1 MQLNFFFIRRHRMF
15 KMHTKINR
23 CKSFDL
29 IKFSKLKEVFF
40 SQLESLPDSELKQ
53 LELLREFIKNINH
66 ACVAFSGGVDSSLV
80 ATIAQEQLGSKAFA
94 VTGVSPSLA
103 PYLLKQ
109 ARLQAAWIGI
119 HHEECQ
125 TDEINEPNYFRNPE
139 NRCFACKKELHK
151 HLNKISK
158 KFNNAQILDG
168 VNFDDLNDFR
178 PGIKAS
184 NQAGVISPLA
194 ELEIDK
200 KSIRS
205 ISKSLGLPWWDKPAQ
220 PCLASRIPFGE
231 EISSSRL
238 EQIALA
244 EEWIINQGFSK
255 VRVRSQGLAAR
266 IELPANEI
274 DYFLKIIQRKNLV
287 KYFLQ
292 LGFHSISLD
301 LEGLISGKL
310 TRDIKNN

>member
-1 MQLNFFFIRRHRMF
+1 M
-15 KMHTKINR
+15 
-23 CKSFDL
+23 
-29 IKFSKLKEVFF
+29 FF
-40 SQLESLPDSELKQ
+40 SQLESLTDSELKQ
-53 LELLREFIKNINH
+53 LKLLREFIKDINYV
-66 ACVAFSGGVDSSLV
+66 CVAFSGGVDSSLV
-80 ATIAQEQLGSKAFA
+80 ATIAHEQLGSKAFA

-109 ARLQAAWIGI
+109 ARLQADWIGI

-125 TDEINEPNYFRNPE
+125 TNEINQPNYFKNPD
-139 NRCFACKKELHK
+139 NRCFACKQELHT
-151 HLNKISK
+151 HLTEISK
-158 KFNNAQILDG
+158 KFHNAQVLDG
-168 VNFDDLNDFR
+168 VNYDDLNDYR
-178 PGIKAS
+178 PGIQAS

-231 EISSSRL
+231 EISSTRL

-244 EEWIINQGFSK
+244 EEWIVNQGFSK
-255 VRVRSQGLAAR
+255 VRVRSQGLSAR

-274 DYFLKIIQRKNLV
+274 NNFLKIIERNQLIE
-287 KYFLQ
+287 YFLS

-310 TRDIKNN
+310 TRDIKKTT

>member
-1 MQLNFFFIRRHRMF
+1 
-15 KMHTKINR
+15 
-23 CKSFDL
+23 
-29 IKFSKLKEVFF
+29 VFF
-40 SQLESLPDSELKQ
+40 SQLELLTESELEQ
-53 LELLREFIKNINH
+53 LRLLREFFKDINN
-66 ACVAFSGGVDSSLV
+66 ACIAFSGGVDSSLV

-119 HHEECQ
+119 RHEECQ
-125 TDEINEPNYFRNPE
+125 TNEINEPNYFKNPE
-139 NRCFACKKELHK
+139 NRCFACKQELHK
-151 HLNKISK
+151 HLKQISK
-158 KFNNAQILDG
+158 RYHNAQVLDG
-168 VNFDDLNDFR
+168 VNHDDLHDFR

-194 ELEIDK
+194 ELKIDK

-231 EISSSRL
+231 KISSKRL

-244 EEWIINQGFSK
+244 EEWIINQGFPK
-255 VRVRSQGLAAR
+255 VRVRSQGLSAR
-266 IELPANEI
+266 IELPEGEI
-274 DYFLKIIQRKNLV
+274 NNFLKNIERKNLIQ
-287 KYFLQ
+287 YFLS
-292 LGFHSISLD
+292 LGFHSVSLD

-310 TRDIKNN
+310 TRGIKKTI

>member
-1 MQLNFFFIRRHRMF
+1 M
-15 KMHTKINR
+15 
-23 CKSFDL
+23 
-29 IKFSKLKEVFF
+29 FF
-40 SQLESLPDSELKQ
+40 SQLESLSELELEQ
-53 LELLREFIKNINH
+53 LKLLREFIKDINN

-80 ATIAQEQLGSKAFA
+80 ATIAQEQLGLKALA

-119 HHEECQ
+119 RHEECQ
-125 TDEINEPNYFRNPE
+125 THEINEPNYFKNPE
-139 NRCFACKKELHK
+139 NRCFACKQELHK
-151 HLNKISK
+151 RLHKISK
-158 KFNNAQILDG
+158 KYNNAQVLDG
-168 VNFDDLNDFR
+168 VNHDDLSDFR
-178 PGIKAS
+178 PGIKAA

-194 ELEIDK
+194 ELKIDK

-231 EISSSRL
+231 EISSKRL

-255 VRVRSQGLAAR
+255 VRVRSQGLSAR
-266 IELPANEI
+266 IELPAHEI
-274 DYFLKIIQRKNLV
+274 NNFLKIIQRNQLI
-287 KYFLQ
+287 KYFLS

-301 LEGLISGKL
+301 LEGFISGKL
-310 TRDIKNN
+310 TRDIKKTT

>member
-1 MQLNFFFIRRHRMF
+1 MEQL
-15 KMHTKINR
+15 K
-23 CKSFDL
+23 
-29 IKFSKLKEVFF
+29 
-40 SQLESLPDSELKQ
+40 
-53 LELLREFIKNINH
+53 LLREFFKNINN

-119 HHEECQ
+119 RHEECQ
-125 TDEINEPNYFRNPE
+125 TNEINEPNYFKNPE
-139 NRCFACKKELHK
+139 NRCFACKQELHK
-151 HLNKISK
+151 NLNQISK
-158 KFNNAQILDG
+158 RFHNAQVLDG
-168 VNFDDLNDFR
+168 VNHDDLQDFR

-194 ELEIDK
+194 QLKIDK

-231 EISSSRL
+231 EISSTRL

-244 EEWIINQGFSK
+244 EEWIIKQGFSE
-255 VRVRSQGLAAR
+255 VRVRSQGLSAR
-266 IELPANEI
+266 IELPANQI
-274 DYFLKIIQRKNLV
+274 DYFLKNIERHKLI
-287 KYFLQ
+287 KYFLF

-310 TRDIKNN
+310 TRGIKKNT

>member
-1 MQLNFFFIRRHRMF
+1 M
-15 KMHTKINR
+15 
-23 CKSFDL
+23 
-29 IKFSKLKEVFF
+29 FF
-40 SQLESLPDSELKQ
+40 SQLESLTDSELKQ
-53 LELLREFIKNINH
+53 LQLLREFIKDINH

-80 ATIAQEQLGSKAFA
+80 ATIAQEQLGQKAFA

-119 HHEECQ
+119 HHKECH
-125 TDEINEPNYFRNPE
+125 TNEINEPSYFKNPV
-139 NRCFACKKELHK
+139 NRCFACKQELHK
-151 HLNKISK
+151 HLNHISK
-158 KFNNAQILDG
+158 KFHEAQVLDG
-168 VNFDDLNDFR
+168 VNYDDLDDFR

-184 NQAGVISPLA
+184 RQAGVISPLA
-194 ELEIDK
+194 ELKIDK

-231 EISSSRL
+231 EISSKRL
-238 EQIALA
+238 QQIALA
-244 EEWIINQGFSK
+244 EEWIINQGFTK
-255 VRVRSQGLAAR
+255 VRVRSQGLSAR

-274 DYFLKIIQRKNLV
+274 DNFLKIVERNQLTKH
-287 KYFLQ
+287 FLY
-292 LGFHSISLD
+292 LGFHSVSLD

-310 TRDIKNN
+310 TRDLKD

>member
-1 MQLNFFFIRRHRMF
+1 M
-15 KMHTKINR
+15 
-23 CKSFDL
+23 
-29 IKFSKLKEVFF
+29 FF
-40 SQLESLPDSELKQ
+40 SQLESLTDSELKQ
-53 LELLREFIKNINH
+53 LQLLREFIKDINH

-80 ATIAQEQLGSKAFA
+80 ATIAQEQLGQKAFA

-119 HHEECQ
+119 HHKECH
-125 TDEINEPNYFRNPE
+125 TNEINEPSYFKNPV
-139 NRCFACKKELHK
+139 NRCFACKQELHK
-151 HLNKISK
+151 HLNHISK
-158 KFNNAQILDG
+158 KFHEAQVLDG
-168 VNFDDLNDFR
+168 VNYDDLDDFR

-184 NQAGVISPLA
+184 KQAGVISPLA
-194 ELEIDK
+194 ELKIDK

-231 EISSSRL
+231 EISSKRL
-238 EQIALA
+238 QQIALA
-244 EEWIINQGFSK
+244 EEWIINQGFTK
-255 VRVRSQGLAAR
+255 VRVRSQGLSAR

-274 DYFLKIIQRKNLV
+274 DNFLRIVERNQLI
-287 KYFLQ
+287 KYFLY
-292 LGFHSISLD
+292 LGFQTVSLD

-310 TRDIKNN
+310 TRDVKIK

>member
-1 MQLNFFFIRRHRMF
+1 M
-15 KMHTKINR
+15 
-23 CKSFDL
+23 
-29 IKFSKLKEVFF
+29 FF
-40 SQLESLPDSELKQ
+40 SQLESLTESELKQ
-53 LELLREFIKNINH
+53 LRLLREFIRDINN
-66 ACVAFSGGVDSSLV
+66 ACVAYSGGVDSSLV
-80 ATIAQEQLGSKAFA
+80 ATIAREQLGSKAFA

-125 TDEINEPNYFRNPE
+125 TNEINEPNYFKNPK
-139 NRCFACKKELHK
+139 NRCFACKQELHK
-151 HLNKISK
+151 HLNQISK
-158 KFNNAQILDG
+158 RSNNAQVIDG
-168 VNFDDLNDFR
+168 VNYDDLQDFR
-178 PGIKAS
+178 PGINAS

-231 EISSSRL
+231 EISSKRL

-244 EEWIINQGFSK
+244 EEWIIKKGFSK
-255 VRVRSQGLAAR
+255 VRVRSQGLSAK
-266 IELPANEI
+266 IELPTNEI
-274 DYFLKIIQRKNLV
+274 DKFLKIVERKKLV
-287 KYFLQ
+287 QYFLS
-292 LGFHSISLD
+292 LGFHSISID

-310 TRDIKNN
+310 TRDIKTT

>member
-1 MQLNFFFIRRHRMF
+1 M
-15 KMHTKINR
+15 
-23 CKSFDL
+23 
-29 IKFSKLKEVFF
+29 FF
-40 SQLESLPDSELKQ
+40 SQLESLTDSELKQ
-53 LELLREFIKNINH
+53 LELLREFIKDIPH

-80 ATIAQEQLGSKAFA
+80 ATIAQEQLGSKAIA

-125 TDEINEPNYFRNPE
+125 TNEIKEPKYFENPV
-139 NRCFACKKELHK
+139 NRCFACKHELHK
-151 HLNKISK
+151 HLKYISK
-158 KFNNAQILDG
+158 TFHKAQVLDG
-168 VNFDDLNDFR
+168 VNFDDLHDFR

-184 NQAGVISPLA
+184 NEAGVISPLA
-194 ELEIDK
+194 ELKIDK

-231 EISSSRL
+231 EISAKRL
-238 EQIALA
+238 KQIGLA
-244 EEWIINQGFSK
+244 EEWVINQGFSK
-255 VRVRSQGLAAR
+255 VRVRSQGLSAR

-274 DYFLKIIQRKNLV
+274 ENFLKVVERNKLI
-287 KYFLQ
+287 KYFLY

-310 TRDIKNN
+310 TRDIKIN

>member
-1 MQLNFFFIRRHRMF
+1 M
-15 KMHTKINR
+15 
-23 CKSFDL
+23 
-29 IKFSKLKEVFF
+29 FF
-40 SQLESLPDSELKQ
+40 SQLESLTDSELKQ
-53 LELLREFIKNINH
+53 LKLLREFIKDINYV
-66 ACVAFSGGVDSSLV
+66 CVAFSGGVDSSLV
-80 ATIAQEQLGSKAFA
+80 ATIAQEQLGSKALA

-119 HHEECQ
+119 RHEECK
-125 TDEINEPNYFRNPE
+125 TNEINEPNYFKNPE
-139 NRCFACKKELHK
+139 NRCFACKQELHK
-151 HLNKISK
+151 HLNQISQR
-158 KFNNAQILDG
+158 FHNAQVLDG
-168 VNFDDLNDFR
+168 VNHDDLQDFR

-194 ELEIDK
+194 ELKIDK

-231 EISSSRL
+231 EISSKRL

-255 VRVRSQGLAAR
+255 VRVRSQGLSAR
-266 IELPANEI
+266 IELPADEI
-274 DYFLKIIQRKNLV
+274 NNFLKIVERNKLI
-287 KYFLQ
+287 KYFLS

-301 LEGLISGKL
+301 LEGSISGKL
-310 TRDIKNN
+310 TRDIKTT

>member
-1 MQLNFFFIRRHRMF
+1 M
-15 KMHTKINR
+15 
-23 CKSFDL
+23 
-29 IKFSKLKEVFF
+29 FF
-40 SQLESLPDSELKQ
+40 SQLELLTESEQEQ
-53 LELLREFIKNINH
+53 LSLLRGFFKNISN

-103 PYLLKQ
+103 PYLLEQ

-119 HHEECQ
+119 RHEECN
-125 TDEINEPNYFRNPE
+125 TNEINEPNYFKNPE
-139 NRCFACKKELHK
+139 NRCFACKQELHK
-151 HLNKISK
+151 HLNQISK
-158 KFNNAQILDG
+158 RFQNAQVIDG
-168 VNFDDLNDFR
+168 VNFDDLRDFR

-184 NQAGVISPLA
+184 TQAGVISPLA
-194 ELEIDK
+194 ELKIGK
-200 KSIRS
+200 QSIRS

-231 EISSSRL
+231 EISSKRL

-244 EEWIINQGFSK
+244 EQWIINQGFSK
-255 VRVRSQGLAAR
+255 VRVRSQGLSAR

-274 DYFLKIIQRKNLV
+274 DNFLKKIERNQLI
-287 KYFLQ
+287 KYFLS
-292 LGFHSISLD
+292 LGFHSVSLD

-310 TRDIKNN
+310 TRDVKIQ

>member
-1 MQLNFFFIRRHRMF
+1 
-15 KMHTKINR
+15 
-23 CKSFDL
+23 
-29 IKFSKLKEVFF
+29 VFF
-40 SQLESLPDSELKQ
+40 SQLESLTKSELKQ
-53 LELLREFIKNINH
+53 LKLLRDFIKDINN

-119 HHEECQ
+119 RHEECH
-125 TDEINEPNYFRNPE
+125 TNEINDPSYFKNPE

-151 HLNKISK
+151 HLNQISK
-158 KFNNAQILDG
+158 RFNNAQVLDG
-168 VNFDDLNDFR
+168 VNHDDLYDFR

-194 ELEIDK
+194 KLKIDK

-205 ISKSLGLPWWDKPAQ
+205 ISKALGLPWWDKPAQ

-231 EISSSRL
+231 EISSKRL

-244 EEWIINQGFSK
+244 EEWIVNHGFIK
-255 VRVRSQGLAAR
+255 VRVRSQGLSAR
-266 IELPANEI
+266 IELPQNEI
-274 DYFLKIIQRKNLV
+274 ENFLKIIDRNQLIKHFS
-287 KYFLQ
+287 Y

-310 TRDIKNN
+310 TRDIKTT

>member
-1 MQLNFFFIRRHRMF
+1 M
-15 KMHTKINR
+15 
-23 CKSFDL
+23 
-29 IKFSKLKEVFF
+29 FF
-40 SQLESLPDSELKQ
+40 SQLELLTESEVVQ
-53 LELLREFIKNINH
+53 LRLLREFFKDINN

-103 PYLLKQ
+103 PYLRKQ

-119 HHEECQ
+119 RHEECH
-125 TDEINEPNYFRNPE
+125 TNEINEPNYFKNPE
-139 NRCFACKKELHK
+139 NRCFACKQELHK
-151 HLNKISK
+151 HLNQISK
-158 KFNNAQILDG
+158 SYHNAQVLDG
-168 VNFDDLNDFR
+168 VNLDDLRDFR

-194 ELEIDK
+194 ELKINK

-231 EISSSRL
+231 EISSKRL

-244 EEWIINQGFSK
+244 EEWIIKQGFSQ
-255 VRVRSQGLAAR
+255 VRVRSQGLSAR
-266 IELPANEI
+266 IELPEDDI
-274 DYFLKIIQRKNLV
+274 TCFLENVERNKLI
-287 KYFLQ
+287 KYFLS

-310 TRDIKNN
+310 TRGIKKLT

>member
-1 MQLNFFFIRRHRMF
+1 M
-15 KMHTKINR
+15 
-23 CKSFDL
+23 
-29 IKFSKLKEVFF
+29 FF
-40 SQLESLPDSELKQ
+40 SQLESLTQSELEQ
-53 LELLREFIKNINH
+53 LKLLRDFIKDINN

-119 HHEECQ
+119 HHKECH
-125 TDEINEPNYFRNPE
+125 TNEINEPNYFKNPE
-139 NRCFACKKELHK
+139 NRCFACKQELHK
-151 HLNKISK
+151 HLNQIAKR
-158 KFNNAQILDG
+158 FHHAQVLDG
-168 VNFDDLNDFR
+168 VNHDDLNDFR
-178 PGIKAS
+178 PGIQAS

-194 ELEIDK
+194 ELKIDK

-205 ISKSLGLPWWDKPAQ
+205 ISKALGLPWWDKPAQ

-231 EISSSRL
+231 EISSKRL

-255 VRVRSQGLAAR
+255 VRVRSQGLSAR

-274 DYFLKIIQRKNLV
+274 NNFLKIIERNQLIE
-287 KYFLQ
+287 YFLS

-310 TRDIKNN
+310 TRDIKKTT

>member
-1 MQLNFFFIRRHRMF
+1 M
-15 KMHTKINR
+15 
-23 CKSFDL
+23 
-29 IKFSKLKEVFF
+29 FF
-40 SQLESLPDSELKQ
+40 SQLESLTESELEQ
-53 LELLREFIKNINH
+53 LKLLREFIKHINK

-119 HHEECQ
+119 RHEECK
-125 TDEINEPNYFRNPE
+125 TNEINEPNYFKNPE
-139 NRCFACKKELHK
+139 NRCFACKQELHK
-151 HLNKISK
+151 HLNQISQR
-158 KFNNAQILDG
+158 FHNAQVLDG
-168 VNFDDLNDFR
+168 VNHDDLQDFR

-194 ELEIDK
+194 ELKIDK

-231 EISSSRL
+231 EISSKRL

-244 EEWIINQGFSK
+244 EEWIINKGFSK
-255 VRVRSQGLAAR
+255 VRVRSQGLSAR

-274 DYFLKIIQRKNLV
+274 NNFLKIIERNQLIE
-287 KYFLQ
+287 YFLS

-310 TRDIKNN
+310 TRDIKKTS

>member
-1 MQLNFFFIRRHRMF
+1 M
-15 KMHTKINR
+15 
-23 CKSFDL
+23 
-29 IKFSKLKEVFF
+29 FF
-40 SQLESLPDSELKQ
+40 SQLEALTESELKQ
-53 LELLREFIKNINH
+53 LKLLREFIKDVNN
-66 ACVAFSGGVDSSLV
+66 ACVAYSGGVDSSLV

-119 HHEECQ
+119 RHEECQ
-125 TDEINEPNYFRNPE
+125 TNEINQPNYFKNPE
-139 NRCFACKKELHK
+139 NRCFACKQELHK
-151 HLNKISK
+151 HLNQISK
-158 KFNNAQILDG
+158 RSQNAQVLDG
-168 VNFDDLNDFR
+168 VNYDDLQDYR
-178 PGIKAS
+178 PGINAS
-184 NQAGVISPLA
+184 TKAGVISPLA

-231 EISSSRL
+231 EISSKRL
-238 EQIALA
+238 EKIALA
-244 EEWIINQGFSK
+244 EEWIVNKGFSK
-255 VRVRSQGLAAR
+255 VRVRSQGLSAR

-274 DYFLKIIQRKNLV
+274 DSFLKIIERKKLI
-287 KYFLQ
+287 KYFLS
-292 LGFHSISLD
+292 LGFHSISID

-310 TRDIKNN
+310 TRDIKTS

>member
-1 MQLNFFFIRRHRMF
+1 
-15 KMHTKINR
+15 
-23 CKSFDL
+23 
-29 IKFSKLKEVFF
+29 VFF
-40 SQLESLPDSELKQ
+40 SQLESLTESELKQ
-53 LELLREFIKNINH
+53 LRLLREFIRDINN
-66 ACVAFSGGVDSSLV
+66 ACVAYSGGVDSSLV
-80 ATIAQEQLGSKAFA
+80 ATIAREQLGSKAFA

-125 TDEINEPNYFRNPE
+125 TNEINEPNYFKNPK
-139 NRCFACKKELHK
+139 NRCFACKQELHK
-151 HLNKISK
+151 HLNQISK
-158 KFNNAQILDG
+158 RSNNAQVVDG
-168 VNFDDLNDFR
+168 VNFDDLHDFR

-184 NQAGVISPLA
+184 SQAGVISPLA
-194 ELEIDK
+194 ELRIDK

-231 EISSSRL
+231 EISSTRL

-244 EEWIINQGFSK
+244 EEWIVNQGFSK
-255 VRVRSQGLAAR
+255 VRVRSQGLSAR
-266 IELPANEI
+266 IELPSDEI
-274 DYFLKIIQRKNLV
+274 DNFLKIIERKKLI
-287 KYFLQ
+287 KYFLY
-292 LGFHSISLD
+292 LGFHSISID

-310 TRDIKNN
+310 TRDIKTT

>member
-1 MQLNFFFIRRHRMF
+1 M
-15 KMHTKINR
+15 
-23 CKSFDL
+23 
-29 IKFSKLKEVFF
+29 FF
-40 SQLESLPDSELKQ
+40 SQLESLTDSELKQ
-53 LELLREFIKNINH
+53 LKLLREFIKDINY

-125 TDEINEPNYFRNPE
+125 TNEINEPNYFENPE

-151 HLNKISK
+151 HLNQISK
-158 KFNNAQILDG
+158 KFHNAQVLDG
-168 VNFDDLNDFR
+168 VNYDDLHDFR

-194 ELEIDK
+194 ELKINK

-205 ISKSLGLPWWDKPAQ
+205 ISKSLGLPWGDKPAQ

-231 EISSSRL
+231 EISSKRL
-238 EQIALA
+238 KQIGQA
-244 EEWIINQGFSK
+244 EEWIVNQGFQK
-255 VRVRSQGLAAR
+255 VRVRSQGLSAR
-266 IELPANEI
+266 IELPSNEI
-274 DYFLKIIQRKNLV
+274 DSFIKNVERDKIV
-287 KYFLQ
+287 KYFFSI
-292 LGFHSISLD
+292 GFNSISLD

-310 TRDIKNN
+310 NRAIKN